1 MREIITEALVQK
13 YNVPCPRYTSYP
25 TVPYWDVAN
34 FNLEKWE
41 ESVRKDFLISNK
53 NGGMSLYLH
62 LPYCE
67 SLCTYCGCNTRIT
80 INHKVELPYIET
92 ILKEWRLY
100 VNLFADKPILS
111 ELHLGGGTPTFFSPE
126 NLNYLLTTIYA
137 DCIIPEETSFSFEGH
152 PNNTTKEHLQMFY
165 DLGFKR
171 VSFGIQDFDPK
182 VQEIINRIQPL
193 ENVIRV
199 THEAR
204 EIGYT
209 SVNYDLVYGLP
220 MQQLDTVKDTV
231 EKVIGLLP
239 DRIAFYSYAHVPW
252 LKPGQRKFTDAD
264 LPSDSTKR
272 DLYELGKTMFL
283 DAGYGDVGM
292 DHFALPNDE
301 LTLASQ
307 NGKLHRNF
315 MGYTAQHTKFSIGLG
330 VSSISDTW
338 GSFAQ
343 NVKTVEGY
351 QLKVDAGIIPVFKG
365 HILTDED
372 LKLRSHILEVMCQ
385 YRTSWKEGEL
395 STDIIDQLHALE
407 ADGLIHM
414 GNTSFAV
421 TEIGKAFLRNICM
434 AFDVRLWQDKIA
446 KVQFSTSV

>member
-25 TVPYWDVAN
+25 TVPYWDITT
-34 FNLEKWE
+34 FNAEKWE
-41 ESVRKDFLISNK
+41 ESVRKNFLLSNK

-80 INHKVELPYIET
+80 INHKVEVPYIES

-100 VNLFADKPILS
+100 TNLFAEKPILS

-137 DCIIPEETSFSFEGH
+137 DCIIPEDASFSFEGH

-193 ENVIRV
+193 ENVVRV
-199 THEAR
+199 TEEAR

-231 EKVIGLLP
+231 EKVIQLLP

-272 DLYELGKTMFL
+272 DLYELGKKMFL

-351 QLKVDAGIIPVFKG
+351 QKKVDEGIIPVFKG
-365 HILTDED
+365 HILTDDD
-372 LKLRSHILEVMCQ
+372 LRMRSHILEVMCQ
-385 YRTSWKEGEL
+385 YRTSWKQGEL
-395 STDIIDQLHALE
+395 SSDIIDQLYALE
-407 ADGLIHM
+407 ADGLILM

-421 TEIGKAFLRNICM
+421 SEIGKAFLRNICM
-434 AFDVRLWQDKIA
+434 VFDVRLWEDKIS